1 MWGKVCKAQR
11 RAGKPSCA
19 SVYRPA
25 IDRSERGEFLNLED
39 PQIAHLV
46 DLFNAAAESSRPRE
60 ELMRVILGA
69 ALPIA
74 GGDLAV
80 VCGPDGETVASA
92 PAGAEHAEA
101 AAELA
106 RQACRALQ
114 NDNPPGDVCIAHLA
128 DSPPYVLAVRWAR
141 GRPS

>member
-92 PAGAEHAEA
+92 PAGAEHAA
-101 AAELA
+101 AAPELPPHP
-106 RQACRALQ
+106 CPPLQ
-114 NDNPPGDVCIAHLA
+114 HHHPPTDAHLA
-128 DSPPYVLAVRWAR
+128 H
-141 GRPS
+141 